1 MDPPSPPKKKIM
13 QQGECD
19 NDRRFEHLEEHLGE
33 GLFGVVFLV
42 DVDVG
47 REKIENFLV

>member
-1 MDPPSPPKKKIM
+1 M
-13 QQGECD
+13 QQGACD
-19 NDRRFEHLEEHLGE
+19 NDRRFEHLGEHLGE

-47 REKIENFLV
+47 RAKIEKNLV